1 MAKNKR
7 ALEVTAANEDE
18 STPSVPAEEPQ
29 QRLAPSYELPQHSR
43 QAAFSLLYLFVF
55 SCMMFSLPFGA
66 FYGVRHLLDIYFT
79 VTAFQTTVYSVLAT
93 VVTVNLIIVGYAVVA
108 YNETEYDDQGNVI
121 DQSRFQ
127 QAAVAPSIASQVAKS
142 TKPNN
147 KKNKQKLI

>member
-1 MAKNKR
+1 MGKTKR
-7 ALEVTAANEDE
+7 GLEVSAAVSEE
-18 STPSVPAEEPQ
+18 SSVSEEPQ
-29 QRLAPSYELPQHSR
+29 RSGASYELPQHSR

-66 FYGVRHLLDIYFT
+66 FYGVRHVLDTHFA

-108 YNETEYDDQGNVI
+108 YNETEYDEQGNEI

-127 QAAVAPSIASQVAKS
+127 APSPTLVAHPS
-142 TKPNN
+142 TKGSKPNN
-147 KKNKQKLI
+147 KKNKAKLI